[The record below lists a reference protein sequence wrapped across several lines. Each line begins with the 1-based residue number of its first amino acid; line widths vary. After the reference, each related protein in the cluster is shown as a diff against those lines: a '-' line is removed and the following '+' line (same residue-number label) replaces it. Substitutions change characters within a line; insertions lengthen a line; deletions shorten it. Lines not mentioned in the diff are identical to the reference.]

1 MDSEP
6 SWISFTA
13 GTLLCVLS
21 AFLLLMLIEQWAQYH
36 NSPELQSRAV
46 SADMPMAL
54 RLLC

>member
-21 AFLLLMLIEQWAQYH
+21 AFLLLVLIAQWAQYH

-54 RLLC
+54 RLLW